1 MWKFDFGP
9 GEPAD
14 SYTGVPPNCLYN
26 AEQGYGFEDVDHVYG
41 RERRMSDVTA
51 PKDTL
56 ARLRSSFCI
65 PLGAAFVVDVPEDGT
80 YLVIALLGDPLAETL
95 TRLKAGEGK
104 HVLPPLHTLPGQF
117 TEARFAVPV
126 RGGKLHLA
134 VSGPAPRLNAL
145 EITPAP
151 QTVRLFLAGD
161 STVTDQDA
169 SGYPYTGWGQALPA
183 LFKHDVCVDNHAVSG
198 RSSKSFVDE
207 GRLDVI
213 LTEMKAGDFLFIQ
226 FGHND
231 QKSDPERATEPF
243 TTYKEH
249 LRLYIDGAR
258 SHEATP
264 VLVTPVHRRYFNGD
278 GTLSDTHGDY
288 VTAVREL
295 AEEANVPLIDLAAR
309 TQELYERLGPEA
321 SKELFMWLLPGE
333 YLNFSSGLEDNTH
346 FHENGAVCIAD
357 MVVDAVKELDLQPLR
372 MYLR

>member
-9 GEPAD
+9 GEPAAG
-14 SYTGVPPNCLYN
+14 YKGVSPDCFYS
-26 AEQGYGFEDVDHVYG
+26 AEHGYGFETAEHVYG
-41 RERRMSDVTA
+41 RERPSPV
-51 PKDTL
+51 KDAF

-65 PLGAAFVVDVPEDGT
+65 PLNAAFIADVPDGM
-80 YLVIALLGDPLAETL
+80 YLVTVLLGDPLAETF

-104 HVLPPLHTLPGQF
+104 HMLPPVHTLPGQF
-117 TEARFAVPV
+117 AEARFTVPV
-126 RGGKLHLA
+126 RGGRLRLA
-134 VSGPAPRLNAL
+134 VSGTAPRLNAL
-145 EITPAP
+145 EIKPAP
-151 QTVRLFLAGD
+151 QTLRLFLAGD

-213 LTEMKAGDFLFIQ
+213 LGEMKAGDFLFIQ

-231 QKSDPERATEPF
+231 EKPDLERATEPS
-243 TTYKEH
+243 TTYKEQ
-249 LRLYIDGAR
+249 LRLYIDGTR
-258 SHEATP
+258 SKSATP
-264 VLVTPVHRRYFNGD
+264 VLITPVHRRYFNAD

-288 VTAVREL
+288 ITAVREL
-295 AEEANVPLIDLAAR
+295 AEEADVPLIDLSAR
-309 TQELYERLGPEA
+309 TQELYERLGPED

-333 YLNFSSGLEDNTH
+333 YMNFSTGLEDNTH
-346 FHENGAVCIAD
+346 FHENGAVQIAD
-357 MVVDAVKELDLQPLR
+357 MVADAVRELNLQPLR

>member
-9 GEPAD
+9 GEPTAGYKGVSPAC
-14 SYTGVPPNCLYN
+14 SYT
-26 AEQGYGFEDVDHVYG
+26 AELGYGFEATGQVYG
-41 RERRMSDVTA
+41 RQRRTSA
-51 PKDTL
+51 PAKDAHT
-56 ARLRSSFCI
+56 RLRSSFCI
-65 PLGAAFVVDVPEDGT
+65 PLNAVFVADVPDGV
-80 YLVIALLGDPLAETL
+80 YLVSALLGDPLAETL

-104 HVLPPLHTLPGQF
+104 HMLPPVHTLPGQLA
-117 TEARFAVPV
+117 EAWFAVPV
-126 RGGKLHLA
+126 RGGQLRLA
-134 VSGPAPRLNAL
+134 ISGTAPRLNAL

-151 QTVRLFLAGD
+151 QTLRLFLAGD

-207 GRLDVI
+207 GRLDII
-213 LTEMKAGDFLFIQ
+213 LGEMKAGDFLFIQ

-231 QKSDPERATEPF
+231 EKPDPVRATEPF

-258 SHEATP
+258 SKGGTP
-264 VLVTPVHRRYFNGD
+264 VLITPVHRRYFNKN

-288 VTAVREL
+288 ITAVREL
-295 AEEANVPLIDLAAR
+295 AEEADVPLIDLSAR
-309 TQELYERLGPEA
+309 TQELYEGLGPEE

-333 YLNFSSGLEDNTH
+333 YMNFSGGLEDNTH
-346 FHENGAVCIAD
+346 FHENGAVRIAD
-357 MVVDAVKELDLQPLR
+357 MVAAAVKELDLQPLS

>member
-14 SYTGVPPNCLYN
+14 GYKGVSPDCLYTT
-26 AEQGYGFEDVDHVYG
+26 EQGYGFETTEHVYG
-41 RERRMSDVTA
+41 RKRQSA
-51 PKDTL
+51 AKDART
-56 ARLRSSFCI
+56 RLRSSFCI
-65 PLGAAFVVDVPEDGT
+65 PLNAAFVADVPDGL
-80 YLVIALLGDPLAETL
+80 YLVTILVGDSQAETL

-104 HVLPPLHTLPGQF
+104 HMLPPVHTLPGQF
-117 TEARFAVPV
+117 TEALFAVPV
-126 RGGKLHLA
+126 RGGKLRLT
-134 VSGPAPRLNAL
+134 VSGTAPRLNAL
-145 EITPAP
+145 EIAPAP
-151 QTVRLFLAGD
+151 QNLRLFLAGD

-207 GRLDVI
+207 GRLGVI
-213 LTEMKAGDFLFIQ
+213 LGEIKAGDFLFIQ

-231 QKSDPERATEPF
+231 QKPDPERATEPF

-258 SHEATP
+258 SHGATP
-264 VLVTPVHRRYFNGD
+264 VLVTPVHRRYFSED

-295 AEEANVPLIDLAAR
+295 AEEANVPLIDLSAR
-309 TQELYERLGPEA
+309 TQELYEQLGPEE

-333 YLNFSSGLEDNTH
+333 YMNFSGGLEDNTH
-346 FHENGAVCIAD
+346 FHENGAVRIAD